1 MDIGEREVES
11 HELQQVA
18 DGLGRGREPYIE
30 HGVVLVDQHRERL
43 HGARRSATCKQREP
57 AWISHGRLEWCSER
71 MCVASECSG
80 ERNQPTKQRPARP
93 RKQQQ
98 QRRRGVGGG
107 AATTAKCALAAL
119 RAAFVLEYQSEERV
133 VVACVVASLSLV
145 SPARALVRATR
156 EGSTHHSQQASE
168 RAHESLAARVWPNGS
183 PRAGCLRTW
192 RAGGVGVHRVW
203 YASECS
209 DSSQPWLAWLT
220 WLAWCVAKRGLRCG
234 TGCSSAKMKD

>member
-1 MDIGEREVES
+1 MLLLLIVMIVMLLLLLRVLMDIGEREVES

-119 RAAFVLEYQSEERV
+119 RAAFVLEYQSEERALLLLV
-133 VVACVVASLSLV
+133 VVASLSLI
-145 SPARALVRATR
+145 SPARALVRVTR

-168 RAHESLAARVWPNGS
+168 RAHES
-183 PRAGCLRTW
+183 
-192 RAGGVGVHRVW
+192 
-203 YASECS
+203 
-209 DSSQPWLAWLT
+209 
-220 WLAWCVAKRGLRCG
+220 
-234 TGCSSAKMKD
+234 